1 MLFILVLDVNALCK
15 SISLLYLMFNSI
27 GNSPISSSRVGF
39 GVEIVNFSIVLIMV
53 NCMSVSSVISS
64 LLIYQVSYP
73 YKSASNIVVWY
84 SFINVLVFICESI
97 LFLVVYIQTCRI
109 DWMFVL
115 FSFKCWVI
123 FRSFV
128 KVSPRYFIFFLT
140 AYVLFPTI
148 IFELSVLLFLLLNI
162 STSLFFYNLFSN
174 AICYIQYCKHIFQLV
189 YIWTCYGY
197 VMHK

>member
-73 YKSASNIVVWY
+73 YKSASNIVV
-84 SFINVLVFICESI
+84 
-97 LFLVVYIQTCRI
+97 
-109 DWMFVL
+109 
-115 FSFKCWVI
+115 
-123 FRSFV
+123 
-128 KVSPRYFIFFLT
+128 
-140 AYVLFPTI
+140 
-148 IFELSVLLFLLLNI
+148 
-162 STSLFFYNLFSN
+162 
-174 AICYIQYCKHIFQLV
+174 
-189 YIWTCYGY
+189 
-197 VMHK
+197 